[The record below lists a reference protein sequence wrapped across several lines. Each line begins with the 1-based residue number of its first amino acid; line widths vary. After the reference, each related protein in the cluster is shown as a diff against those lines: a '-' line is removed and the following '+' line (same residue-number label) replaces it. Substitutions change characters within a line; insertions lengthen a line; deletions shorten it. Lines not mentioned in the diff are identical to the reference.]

1 MKARNQL
8 LVALALTSL
17 TLASCGGNDA
27 GQISVTE
34 CNPQCDPATEQCV
47 NGVCEPIT
55 QNPCGNGAL
64 DEGEAC
70 DVVDGTVQFAD
81 TSKTTCSIFTSK
93 CKFSNQG

>member
-17 TLASCGGNDA
+17 TLASCGGDDA

-47 NGVCEPIT
+47 NGVCESIT

-70 DVVDGTVQFAD
+70 DVVDG
-81 TSKTTCSIFTSK
+81 
-93 CKFSNQG
+93 